1 MKREDHQRA
10 QQFIDACQV
19 EGISPE
25 ERAWLDSHLSA
36 CEPCSQHAAA
46 TERAIQAF
54 RSVHIDTDPALVQA
68 TQARVRAR
76 AREIHEE
83 AERMRPVWISALLAL
98 VLTVAS
104 APYIRQGLDWL
115 AAQAGMS
122 RWLFQLG
129 FFWFWLGPSLVA
141 AVALLCGL
149 WGDHTVELHND
160 VGKVEI

>member
-1 MKREDHQRA
+1 MKRADHQRA

-25 ERAWLDSHLSA
+25 ERTWLDSHLSA
-36 CEPCSQHAAA
+36 CEPCSQHAGA

-83 AERMRPVWISALLAL
+83 AERMRPVWISAVLAL
-98 VLTVAS
+98 VVTVAS
-104 APYIRQGLDWL
+104 APYIWQGLEWL
-115 AAQAGMS
+115 AGKFGAPA
-122 RWLFQLG
+122 WVFQFG
-129 FFWFWLGPSLVA
+129 FFWFWLIPCLVA
-141 AVALLCGL
+141 AAALAGGL
-149 WGDHTVELHND
+149 LGEQHAERFQV
-160 VGKVEI
+160 K

>member
-10 QQFIDACQV
+10 QQLIDASQV

-25 ERAWLDSHLSA
+25 ERAWLDSHLHICQA
-36 CEPCSQHAAA
+36 CSHAAAA

-83 AERMRPVWISALLAL
+83 SERMRPVWIPAVLAL
-98 VLTVAS
+98 VFTVVS
-104 APYIRQGLDWL
+104 APYIWQGLEWL
-115 AAQAGMS
+115 AGKFGAPA
-122 RWLFQLG
+122 WVFQFG
-129 FFWFWLGPSLVA
+129 FFWFWLIPCLVA
-141 AVALLCGL
+141 AAALAGGL
-149 WGDHTVELHND
+149 LGEQHAERFQV
-160 VGKVEI
+160 K